1 MSMRRLPP
9 GYQICGAAAEEIP
22 DLITIDLAA
31 GQLFAGTGLL
41 PDEAL
46 GDHVP
51 ADILRGA
58 IPLGHI
64 HTVRDAKGRLAGFTL
79 TSVRRETLYLDQI
92 SVHPDH
98 GRKGLGAALL
108 KRVAAEASDRGLKT
122 VMLSTFRDLPW
133 NAPFYRRQGFRIV
146 PPRKYETW
154 MLQIEAAQANQGLDV
169 SKRCFMARR
178 LGLF

>member
-1 MSMRRLPP
+1 MSMRRLPRE
-9 GYQICGAAAEEIP
+9 YQLCGAAQEEIP
-22 DLITIDLAA
+22 DLIAIDLAA

-41 PDEAL
+41 PETEL

-51 ADILRGA
+51 ADVLSDA
-58 IPLGHI
+58 IPAGHI

-79 TSVRRETLYLDQI
+79 TSVRRNALYLDQI

-98 GRKGLGAALL
+98 GRKGLGGVLL
-108 KRVAAEASDRGLKT
+108 QRVIGEAKDRGLKT
-122 VMLSTFRDLPW
+122 VLLSTFRDLPW
-133 NAPFYRRQGFRIV
+133 NAPFYKRHGFRIV
-146 PPRKYETW
+146 PKKRYETW
-154 MLQIEAAQANQGLDV
+154 MLQIEEIQAERGFDM

>member
-1 MSMRRLPP
+1 MSMRRLPQ
-9 GYQICGAAAEEIP
+9 GYQICGAAEEEIP
-22 DLITIDLAA
+22 DLIAIDLAA

-41 PDEAL
+41 PEEAL
-46 GDHVP
+46 SDHVP
-51 ADILRGA
+51 ADILRDA
-58 IPLGHI
+58 IALGHI

-79 TSVRRETLYLDQI
+79 TSVRRTTLYLDQI

-108 KRVAAEASDRGLKT
+108 ERVAGEAKDRGLKT

-133 NAPFYRRQGFRIV
+133 NAPFYRRHGFRIV

-154 MLQIEAAQANQGLDV
+154 MLQIEAAQAKQGLDV
-169 SKRCFMARR
+169 SKRCFMVRR
-178 LGLF
+178 LGIF